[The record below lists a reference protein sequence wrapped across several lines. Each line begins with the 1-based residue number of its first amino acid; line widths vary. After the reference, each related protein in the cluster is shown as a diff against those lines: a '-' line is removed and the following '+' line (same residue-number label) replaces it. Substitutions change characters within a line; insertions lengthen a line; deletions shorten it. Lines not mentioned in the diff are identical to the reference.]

1 MSPLRYFHSAFT
13 MTEKGA
19 GSLLKLAAAAGMDP
33 KFLILLSLAIV
44 ALLFMSAF
52 FSASETSFST
62 VNIMRLKNYVEE
74 KRRGA
79 KKALW
84 IAEHY
89 DRTLSTIL
97 VGNNFVNIAATT
109 IAAIVFSNLITNPT
123 ISNIINT
130 FGMTFIVL
138 IFGEIMPKSVAKEN
152 AEKFALI
159 FSNPLYILIKV
170 LYPFVI
176 IFIGI
181 KKLFYHHKKDDVQPT
196 VTESELESIIDTME
210 EEGVLDSDDADLI
223 QSVLD
228 IGERT
233 IYDIMI
239 PRVDVVAVSD
249 DMEVEEIKNL
259 FFEYQYSRLPV
270 YKEDKDHIIGIL
282 SERDFFTALL
292 KNEKIDLYAKEDI
305 FILKKKIDERVSY
318 QYEIVL
324 DNVSYPIKKGQK
336 IATLY
341 VKDNNTIVKKSPLVV
356 NKDINKMSIL
366 KLYFYNLKDILAGLN

>member
-52 FSASETSFST
+52 FSASETAFST

-152 AEKFALI
+152 AENSL
-159 FSNPLYILIKV
+159 
-170 LYPFVI
+170 
-176 IFIGI
+176 
-181 KKLFYHHKKDDVQPT
+181 
-196 VTESELESIIDTME
+196 
-210 EEGVLDSDDADLI
+210 
-223 QSVLD
+223 
-228 IGERT
+228 
-233 IYDIMI
+233 
-239 PRVDVVAVSD
+239 
-249 DMEVEEIKNL
+249 
-259 FFEYQYSRLPV
+259 
-270 YKEDKDHIIGIL
+270 
-282 SERDFFTALL
+282 
-292 KNEKIDLYAKEDI
+292 
-305 FILKKKIDERVSY
+305 
-318 QYEIVL
+318 
-324 DNVSYPIKKGQK
+324 
-336 IATLY
+336 
-341 VKDNNTIVKKSPLVV
+341 
-356 NKDINKMSIL
+356 
-366 KLYFYNLKDILAGLN
+366 